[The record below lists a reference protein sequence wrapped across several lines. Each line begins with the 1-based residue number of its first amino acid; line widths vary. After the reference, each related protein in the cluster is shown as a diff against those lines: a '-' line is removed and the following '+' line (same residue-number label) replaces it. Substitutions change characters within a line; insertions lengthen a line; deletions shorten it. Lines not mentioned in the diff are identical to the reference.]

1 MPPDGRGKLRFR
13 RTNATKRLR
22 SLLKDAAREADG

>member
-1 MPPDGRGKLRFR
+1 MPLDGRGKLRFR

-22 SLLKDAAREADG
+22 SLLKDRRT